1 MTNAQ
6 YYYSYTGK
14 GFYWLSADELNDENF
29 PDDLMVISEDAH
41 SALFEG
47 QANGKYI
54 SHTPSGPLL
63 VEQPEYTPEEW
74 IALNENK
81 KTRLMQT
88 ANMAIAPLQDAVDMD
103 MATDDETVRLQE
115 WKKYRVL
122 LSRVDSSAPDWPL
135 SPA

>member
-1 MTNAQ
+1 
-6 YYYSYTGK
+6 
-14 GFYWLSADELNDENF
+14 
-29 PDDLMVISEDAH
+29 
-41 SALFEG
+41 
-47 QANGKYI
+47 
-54 SHTPSGPLL
+54 
-63 VEQPEYTPEEW
+63 
-74 IALNENK
+74 
-81 KTRLMQT
+81 MQT